1 MKIKLLNK
9 INVQYVDVLIIGG
22 NLTGLSTAL
31 NLDSNLK
38 IMIVDKS
45 FIGNKLAN
53 AIQILNI
60 NNFNCQTISN
70 IFPLKYVKM
79 YSDFLAETIDIIKN
93 NVIKNNIKCNLNVK
107 EVSET
112 EDINYFSNLS
122 YKNIKTMFNLKK
134 YVLGLKKQCLQKNI
148 IIKECTKVL
157 NVRKNKGKYKC
168 KTNKGIIIA
177 SKVVVA
183 CHDFNNLLPLSSF
196 LKVYKC
202 NNKLFTNDGL
212 PYIGCFKAGDNT
224 LLVSYGYN
232 NYVVQNGI
240 LASSILS
247 DLIMEKEN
255 SLVPLLSP
263 NRHTNIYNFKN
274 ISINVFNNLKNFIN
288 NNIIFNKMNVK
299 PISIALKKRNINF
312 PSVGLV
318 LKERVK

>member
-9 INVQYVDVLIIGG
+9 INAQYVDVLIIGG
-22 NLTGLSTAL
+22 SLTGLSTAL

-38 IMIVDKS
+38 TMIVDKS
-45 FIGNKLAN
+45 FIGNNLTN
-53 AIQILNI
+53 ATQILNI

-70 IFPLKYVKM
+70 LFPIKYVKM
-79 YSDFLAETIDIIKN
+79 YSDSLVETIDIIKN
-93 NVIKNNIKCNLNVK
+93 NIKCNLTVK

-112 EDINYFSNLS
+112 EDINDFSNLS

-134 YVLGLKKQCLQKNI
+134 YVLELKKQCLQRKI
-148 IIKECTKVL
+148 IIKEYTKVL

-168 KTNKGIIIA
+168 KTNRGIIIA

-232 NYVVQNGI
+232 NHIVQNSI

-263 NRHTNIYNFKN
+263 NRHTSIYNLKN
-274 ISINVFNNLKNFIN
+274 IPINVFKNFIN

-299 PISIALKKRNINF
+299 HISIALKKRNINF
-312 PSVGLV
+312 PSVGFV

>member
-1 MKIKLLNK
+1 MKIKQLNK
-9 INVQYVDVLIIGG
+9 INAQYVDVLIIGG
-22 NLTGLSTAL
+22 SLTGLSTAL

-38 IMIVDKS
+38 TMIVDKS
-45 FIGNKLAN
+45 FIGNNLTN
-53 AIQILNI
+53 ATQILNI

-70 IFPLKYVKM
+70 LFPIKYVKM
-79 YSDFLAETIDIIKN
+79 YLDSLVETIDIIKN
-93 NVIKNNIKCNLNVK
+93 NIIKNNIKCNLTIK

-112 EDINYFSNLS
+112 GDINYFSNLG

-134 YVLGLKKQCLQKNI
+134 YVLELKKQCLQRKI
-148 IIKECTKVL
+148 IIKEYTKVL

-168 KTNKGIIIA
+168 KTNRGIIIA

-232 NYVVQNGI
+232 NHIVQNSI

-263 NRHTNIYNFKN
+263 NRHTNIYNLKN
-274 ISINVFNNLKNFIN
+274 IPINVFNNFKNFIN

-299 PISIALKKRNINF
+299 PISIVLKKHNINF
-312 PSVGLV
+312 PIVGLV

>member
-38 IMIVDKS
+38 IMIADKS

-60 NNFNCQTISN
+60 NNFNFQTISN
-70 IFPLKYVKM
+70 LFPIKYVKM
-79 YSDFLAETIDIIKN
+79 YLDSLVETIDIIKN
-93 NVIKNNIKCNLNVK
+93 NIKCNLTVK

-112 EDINYFSNLS
+112 EDINYFSNLR

-134 YVLGLKKQCLQKNI
+134 YVLELKKQCLQRKI
-148 IIKECTKVL
+148 IIKEYTKVL

-183 CHDFNNLLPLSSF
+183 CHDFNNL
-196 LKVYKC
+196 
-202 NNKLFTNDGL
+202 
-212 PYIGCFKAGDNT
+212 
-224 LLVSYGYN
+224 
-232 NYVVQNGI
+232 
-240 LASSILS
+240 
-247 DLIMEKEN
+247 
-255 SLVPLLSP
+255 
-263 NRHTNIYNFKN
+263 
-274 ISINVFNNLKNFIN
+274 
-288 NNIIFNKMNVK
+288 
-299 PISIALKKRNINF
+299 
-312 PSVGLV
+312 
-318 LKERVK
+318 

>member
-1 MKIKLLNK
+1 M
-9 INVQYVDVLIIGG
+9 
-22 NLTGLSTAL
+22 LT
-31 NLDSNLK
+31 
-38 IMIVDKS
+38 
-45 FIGNKLAN
+45 
-53 AIQILNI
+53 
-60 NNFNCQTISN
+60 
-70 IFPLKYVKM
+70 
-79 YSDFLAETIDIIKN
+79 EKN
-93 NVIKNNIKCNLNVK
+93 N
-107 EVSET
+107 
-112 EDINYFSNLS
+112 Y
-122 YKNIKTMFNLKK
+122 
-134 YVLGLKKQCLQKNI
+134 
-148 IIKECTKVL
+148 
-157 NVRKNKGKYKC
+157 
-168 KTNKGIIIA
+168 KGIIIA
-177 SKVVVA
+177 LKVVVA

-263 NRHTNIYNFKN
+263 NRHTNIYNLKN
-274 ISINVFNNLKNFIN
+274 IPINVFNNLKNFIN

-299 PISIALKKRNINF
+299 PISIVLKKRNINF
-312 PSVGLV
+312 PIVGLV

>member
-53 AIQILNI
+53 ATQILNI

-70 IFPLKYVKM
+70 LFPIKYVKM
-79 YSDFLAETIDIIKN
+79 YLDSLVETIDIIKN
-93 NVIKNNIKCNLNVK
+93 NIKCNLTVK

-134 YVLGLKKQCLQKNI
+134 YVLELKKQCLQRKI
-148 IIKECTKVL
+148 IIKEYTKVL

-183 CHDFNNLLPLSSF
+183 CHDFSNLLPLSSF

-232 NYVVQNGI
+232 NHIVQNSI

-263 NRHTNIYNFKN
+263 NRHTNIYNLKN
-274 ISINVFNNLKNFIN
+274 IPINVFNNLKNFIN

-299 PISIALKKRNINF
+299 HISIVLKKRNINF
-312 PSVGLV
+312 PIVGLV

>member
-45 FIGNKLAN
+45 FIGNNLAN
-53 AIQILNI
+53 ITQILNI

-79 YSDFLAETIDIIKN
+79 YSDFLVETIDIIKN
-93 NVIKNNIKCNLNVK
+93 NIIKNNIKCNLTVK

-112 EDINYFSNLS
+112 GDINYFSNLG

-157 NVRKNKGKYKC
+157 NVKKNKGKYKC

-183 CHDFNNLLPLSSF
+183 CHDFSNLLPLSSF

-212 PYIGCFKAGDNT
+212 PYIGCFKAGDNN

-232 NYVVQNGI
+232 NHVVQNSI
-240 LASSILS
+240 LASGILS

-263 NRHTNIYNFKN
+263 NRHTNIYNLKN
-274 ISINVFNNLKNFIN
+274 IPINVFNNLKNFIN

-299 PISIALKKRNINF
+299 PISIVLKKRNINF

>member
-9 INVQYVDVLIIGG
+9 INAQYVDVLIIGG
-22 NLTGLSTAL
+22 SLTGLSTAL

-38 IMIVDKS
+38 TMIVDKS
-45 FIGNKLAN
+45 FIGNNLTN
-53 AIQILNI
+53 ATQILNI

-70 IFPLKYVKM
+70 LFPIKYVKM
-79 YSDFLAETIDIIKN
+79 YSDSLVETIVI
-93 NVIKNNIKCNLNVK
+93 IKNNIKCNLTVK

-112 EDINYFSNLS
+112 EDINDFSNLS

-134 YVLGLKKQCLQKNI
+134 YVLELKKQCLQRKI
-148 IIKECTKVL
+148 IIKEYTKVL

-168 KTNKGIIIA
+168 KTNRGIIIA

-232 NYVVQNGI
+232 NHIVQNSI

-263 NRHTNIYNFKN
+263 NRHTSIYNLKN
-274 ISINVFNNLKNFIN
+274 IPINVFKNFIN

-299 PISIALKKRNINF
+299 HISIALKKRNINF
-312 PSVGLV
+312 PSVGFV

>member
-38 IMIVDKS
+38 TMIVDKS
-45 FIGNKLAN
+45 FIGNNLTN
-53 AIQILNI
+53 TIQILNI

-70 IFPLKYVKM
+70 LFPIKYVKM
-79 YSDFLAETIDIIKN
+79 YLNSLVETIDIIKN
-93 NVIKNNIKCNLNVK
+93 NIKCNLTVK

-157 NVRKNKGKYKC
+157 NVRKYKGKYKC
-168 KTNKGIIIA
+168 KINKGIIIA

-183 CHDFNNLLPLSSF
+183 CHDFSNLLPLSSF

-212 PYIGCFKAGDNT
+212 PYIGCFKAGDNN

-232 NYVVQNGI
+232 NHIVQNSI
-240 LASSILS
+240 LASGILS

-263 NRHTNIYNFKN
+263 NRHTNIYNLKN
-274 ISINVFNNLKNFIN
+274 IPINVFNNLKNFIN
-288 NNIIFNKMNVK
+288 NNIIFYKMNVK
-299 PISIALKKRNINF
+299 PISIVLKKHNINF
-312 PSVGLV
+312 PIVGLV

>member
-38 IMIVDKS
+38 TMIVDKS

-93 NVIKNNIKCNLNVK
+93 NIIKNNIKCNLTVK

-134 YVLGLKKQCLQKNI
+134 YVLELKKQCLQKNI
-148 IIKECTKVL
+148 IIKEYTKVL
-157 NVRKNKGKYKC
+157 NVRKNKDKYKC

-212 PYIGCFKAGDNT
+212 PYIGCFKAGDNN

-232 NYVVQNGI
+232 NHVVQNSI

-263 NRHTNIYNFKN
+263 NRHTNIYNLKN
-274 ISINVFNNLKNFIN
+274 IPINVFNNLKNFIN

-299 PISIALKKRNINF
+299 PISIVLKKRNINF

>member
-38 IMIVDKS
+38 TMIVDKS
-45 FIGNKLAN
+45 FIGNNLTN
-53 AIQILNI
+53 TTQILNI

-70 IFPLKYVKM
+70 IFPLKYIKM

-93 NVIKNNIKCNLNVK
+93 NIIKNNIKCNLTVK
-107 EVSET
+107 EVSEIG
-112 EDINYFSNLS
+112 DINYFSNLS

-232 NYVVQNGI
+232 NHVVQNSI

-255 SLVPLLSP
+255 FLVPLLSP
-263 NRHTNIYNFKN
+263 NRHSFKYNLK
-274 ISINVFNNLKNFIN
+274 IIPINLFNNLKNFIN
-288 NNIIFNKMNVK
+288 SNLINKFGIKKILLLLKNFNITFSNVK
-299 PISIALKKRNINF
+299 L
-312 PSVGLV
+312 L

>member
-38 IMIVDKS
+38 TMIVDKS
-45 FIGNKLAN
+45 FIGNNLTN
-53 AIQILNI
+53 TIQILNI

-70 IFPLKYVKM
+70 LFPIKYVKM
-79 YSDFLAETIDIIKN
+79 YLDSLVETIDIIKN
-93 NVIKNNIKCNLNVK
+93 NIKCNLTVK

-122 YKNIKTMFNLKK
+122 YKNIKNMFNLKK
-134 YVLGLKKQCLQKNI
+134 YVLELKKQCLQRKI
-148 IIKECTKVL
+148 IIKEYTKVL

-288 NNIIFNKMNVK
+288 NNIIFNKINVK
-299 PISIALKKRNINF
+299 PISIVLKKRNINF
-312 PSVGLV
+312 SSVGLV

>member
-38 IMIVDKS
+38 IMIADKS

-60 NNFNCQTISN
+60 NNFNFQTISN
-70 IFPLKYVKM
+70 LFPIKYVKM
-79 YSDFLAETIDIIKN
+79 YLDSLVETIDIIKN
-93 NVIKNNIKCNLNVK
+93 NIKCNLTVK

-134 YVLGLKKQCLQKNI
+134 YVLELKKQCLQRKI
-148 IIKECTKVL
+148 IIKEYTKVL

-177 SKVVVA
+177 LKVVVA

-196 LKVYKC
+196 LKVYKY

-263 NRHTNIYNFKN
+263 NRHTNIYNLKN
-274 ISINVFNNLKNFIN
+274 IPINVFNNLKNFIN

-312 PSVGLV
+312 PIVGLV

>member
-38 IMIVDKS
+38 TMIVDKS
-45 FIGNKLAN
+45 FIGNNLTN
-53 AIQILNI
+53 TTHILNI

-70 IFPLKYVKM
+70 IFPLKYIKM

-93 NVIKNNIKCNLNVK
+93 NIIKNNIKCNLIVK
-107 EVSET
+107 EVSEIG
-112 EDINYFSNLS
+112 DINYFSNLS

-202 NNKLFTNDGL
+202 NNKLLTNDGL

-232 NYVVQNGI
+232 NHVVQNSI

-263 NRHTNIYNFKN
+263 NRHTSIYNLKN
-274 ISINVFNNLKNFIN
+274 IPINVFNNLKNLIS

>member
-38 IMIVDKS
+38 TMIVDKS
-45 FIGNKLAN
+45 FIGNNLTN
-53 AIQILNI
+53 TIQILNI

-70 IFPLKYVKM
+70 LFPIKYVKM
-79 YSDFLAETIDIIKN
+79 YLDSLVETIDIIKN
-93 NVIKNNIKCNLNVK
+93 NIKCNLTVK

-122 YKNIKTMFNLKK
+122 YKNIKNMFNLKK
-134 YVLGLKKQCLQKNI
+134 YVLELKKQCLQRKI
-148 IIKECTKVL
+148 IIKEYTKVL

-288 NNIIFNKMNVK
+288 NNIIFNKINVK
-299 PISIALKKRNINF
+299 PISIVLKKRNINF

>member
-60 NNFNCQTISN
+60 NNFNFQTISN
-70 IFPLKYVKM
+70 LFPIKYVKM
-79 YSDFLAETIDIIKN
+79 YLDSLVETIDIIKN
-93 NVIKNNIKCNLNVK
+93 NIKCNLTVK

-112 EDINYFSNLS
+112 EDINYSSNLS

-134 YVLGLKKQCLQKNI
+134 YVLELKKQCLQRKI
-148 IIKECTKVL
+148 IIKEYTKVL

-183 CHDFNNLLPLSSF
+183 CHDFSNLLPLSSF

-247 DLIMEKEN
+247 DLVMEKEN

-263 NRHTNIYNFKN
+263 NRHTNIYNLKN
-274 ISINVFNNLKNFIN
+274 IPINVFNNLKNFIN

-312 PSVGLV
+312 PIVGLV